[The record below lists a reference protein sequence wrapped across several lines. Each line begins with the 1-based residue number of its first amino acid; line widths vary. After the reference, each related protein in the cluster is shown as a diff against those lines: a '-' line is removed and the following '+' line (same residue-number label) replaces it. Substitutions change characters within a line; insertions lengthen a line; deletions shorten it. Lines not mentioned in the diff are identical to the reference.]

1 MNGYNKRAADIA
13 SSVRESGGYFAY
25 IHKGDTEIRI
35 FIHERGNDQSRGA
48 MFATN
53 GNERDKVIVTMT
65 ETAPDKCFRIGR
77 IMDAFLC
84 GALGKYKDVV
94 EALSVD
100 KGNMF
105 IASASNKLEAYGF
118 KIITM

>member
-48 MFATN
+48 MFAKN

-65 ETAPDKCFRIGR
+65 ETAPDKCVRIGR
-77 IMDAFLC
+77 ILDAFLC
-84 GALGKYKDVV
+84 GALSDYSDVV
-94 EALSVD
+94 EALSVEYD
-100 KGNMF
+100 SPLMSTSK
-105 IASASNKLEAYGF
+105 KLELHGF
-118 KIITM
+118 KIITL